1 MRNRKGFTLIELIA
15 VIIIIGVISS
25 IAIISIT
32 QYLTRTKDTV
42 FSSYEKSMVAAT
54 QNKIV
59 NCLSNNEN
67 CDLPYSD
74 GEQSKV
80 FLEYLIGEGY
90 IDNLKDPKSSKFCEE
105 LSSYVAVEKLNNNKY
120 GYIACLYCDS
130 YKTDDDRCNVMDGPV
145 GDIHCGTVTGAST
158 TWTKEDRTIIVG
170 CESPTNACGR
180 PSFSKKFSTTTEY
193 GEVAIRDKNGK
204 ALVPACGNIAVY
216 VDKSMPT
223 CSVEAVG
230 EYNEETQWY
239 LAGTT
244 ANIRD
249 QLDVGSGLAGYGM
262 GLSYLNPSY
271 NNQNSVDLSTGIT
284 TVFGFVKDN
293 AGNEN
298 LCSKTIKIGKSP
310 PKISI
315 YYGHKI
321 FPGGQYSL
329 SNINMDGNSFTTTS
343 TSPKITIN
351 NLSRFE
357 DVERVKIIF
366 SESIPAS
373 TTGTIK
379 SGEMTKTTI
388 MQQGSKEAVFL
399 VPKGTYESFQ
409 ITLGDLNAKTYKISR
424 IEVITQKSTIW
435 SNDDVELYV
444 ESVAGDMQPTV
455 VSYDNGASWTDEF
468 HKKYTS
474 STTNSIVAKNVY
486 DLESQPK
493 AFTINIDRSNPV
505 VVLTANKKTSG
516 TAVTTGTYSNE
527 PLNFTFNISNVG
539 ASGARIYYCK
549 DVDNTCT
556 PNIEIVSGTV
566 ITEFNNIT
574 DNYYVRYYAESNAGT
589 RSSIGQYRALIDVEK
604 PICTFGSLSVF
615 DVKHTSQLEVSCSDT
630 KSGMVQTNLTAADF
644 ALSNSNM
651 AITNVTTTLTN
662 GVLKTTVSLRGDTKG
677 TTVITLNNN
686 KVHDVATS
694 YNDSISKSIEVNG
707 KFAISVDAKGATN
720 PGYSTIY
727 ESYGSGWYSNQ
738 NLSTSITSVTKP
750 VAPAGFMFDGYYTG
764 NDGTG
769 TKIIDANGSIV
780 GANTTFTANSTIY
793 ANYIRC
799 GNGYYCSS
807 GVKTACPAGTYG
819 NGTTNGSTQAES
831 CKTCDKGY
839 YCTGGVSR
847 TECGNGKYNDLTG
860 QTSSSACKSISAGC
874 YGSNGTTSCP
884 NSCTGRTKYSAAGAT
899 SCSTVSTGYYTTG
912 CNSSNNNCTGQTKCV
927 AGNYCTNGVS
937 NACGGGKYSAA
948 GATSCSTISAGCY
961 GTSAST
967 ACPNSCSG
975 RTKYSGAGASSCS
988 TVSAGYY
995 TTGCNSSNNNCTGQ
1009 SQCPAGTYCSNG
1021 VSAACTG
1028 RTKYS
1033 GAGASSCST
1042 VSNGYYTTGCNSS
1055 NNNCTGQ
1062 SQCPA
1067 GTYCSNGVSAACTGR
1082 TKFSGAGATS
1092 CSTVSTGH
1100 YTTGCNGSS
1109 NNCTGQSQCTAGNY
1123 CTNGISY
1130 KCATYYYSGAGAT
1143 SCYDNTTPSISNY
1156 TDTMVKDTLT
1166 NMTICGLGSDTGS
1179 GLKQIEYYFSCNTT
1193 HKTATIS
1200 GDCATITPSSPC
1212 SGAVFYYRIRD
1223 DRNWTAWKN
1232 TGNFGAYFL
1241 LARIYNKL
1249 LTYNPASNNASNITF
1264 HVNRING
1271 NLAGRLTEI
1280 GNAALNNSTSVS
1292 NEEIV
1297 KRFYRGILGREPSS
1311 SEVSGHVNSLKNGMS
1326 RATLLDHFIN
1336 SAEAVEKRQAWG
1348 Y

>member
-1 MRNRKGFTLIELIA
+1 
-15 VIIIIGVISS
+15 
-25 IAIISIT
+25 
-32 QYLTRTKDTV
+32 
-42 FSSYEKSMVAAT
+42 
-54 QNKIV
+54 
-59 NCLSNNEN
+59 
-67 CDLPYSD
+67 
-74 GEQSKV
+74 
-80 FLEYLIGEGY
+80 
-90 IDNLKDPKSSKFCEE
+90 
-105 LSSYVAVEKLNNNKY
+105 
-120 GYIACLYCDS
+120 
-130 YKTDDDRCNVMDGPV
+130 
-145 GDIHCGTVTGAST
+145 
-158 TWTKEDRTIIVG
+158 
-170 CESPTNACGR
+170 
-180 PSFSKKFSTTTEY
+180 
-193 GEVAIRDKNGK
+193 
-204 ALVPACGNIAVY
+204 
-216 VDKSMPT
+216 
-223 CSVEAVG
+223 
-230 EYNEETQWY
+230 
-239 LAGTT
+239 
-244 ANIRD
+244 
-249 QLDVGSGLAGYGM
+249 
-262 GLSYLNPSY
+262 
-271 NNQNSVDLSTGIT
+271 
-284 TVFGFVKDN
+284 
-293 AGNEN
+293 
-298 LCSKTIKIGKSP
+298 
-310 PKISI
+310 
-315 YYGHKI
+315 
-321 FPGGQYSL
+321 
-329 SNINMDGNSFTTTS
+329 
-343 TSPKITIN
+343 
-351 NLSRFE
+351 
-357 DVERVKIIF
+357 
-366 SESIPAS
+366 
-373 TTGTIK
+373 
-379 SGEMTKTTI
+379 MTKTTI
-388 MQQGSKEAVFL
+388 MQQGSKEAVFII
-399 VPKGTYESFQ
+399 PKGTYESFQ
-409 ITLGDLNAKTYKISR
+409 ITLGDLNSKTYKISR

-493 AFTINIDRSNPV
+493 TFTINIDRANPTV
-505 VVLTANKKTSG
+505 TVIAKKKTAG
-516 TAVTTGTYSNE
+516 TVVTTGTYSNE
-527 PLNFTFNISNVG
+527 PLNYTFNANNVG
-539 ASGARIYYCK
+539 ASGARIYYCQ
-549 DVDNTCT
+549 DLDNTCT
-556 PNIEIVSGTV
+556 PNIEVVSGTT
-566 ITEFNNIT
+566 ITELNTIT
-574 DNYYVRYYAESNAGT
+574 DNYYVRYYIESNAGV

-694 YNDSISKSIEVNG
+694 YNDSISKSIEVNC
-707 KFAISVDAKGATN
+707 KFTITVDAKGATN

-738 NLSTSITSVTKP
+738 DLSTSITSVTKP

-807 GVKTACPAGTYG
+807 GVKNACPAGTYG

-839 YCTGGVSR
+839 YCTGGPSR

-874 YGSNGTTSCP
+874 YGSNGTSSCP

-967 ACPNSCSG
+967 ACPNSCAG

-988 TVSAGYY
+988 TVSSGYY
-995 TTGCNSSNNNCTGQ
+995 TTGCNGSNNNCTGQ
-1009 SQCPAGTYCSNG
+1009 AKCAAGTYCSNG

-1033 GAGASSCST
+1033 GAGA
-1042 VSNGYYTTGCNSS
+1042 
-1055 NNNCTGQ
+1055 
-1062 SQCPA
+1062 
-1067 GTYCSNGVSAACTGR
+1067 
-1082 TKFSGAGATS
+1082 TS
-1092 CSTVSTGH
+1092 CSTVSTGY

-1123 CTNGISY
+1123 CSNGISY
-1130 KCATYYYSGAGAT
+1130 GCATYYYSGAGAT

-1212 SGAVFYYRIRD
+1212 SGATFYYRIRD
-1223 DRNWTAWKN
+1223 DRNWTAWKS

-1241 LARIYNKL
+1241 LARMYNKL
-1249 LTYNPASNNASNITF
+1249 LMYNPASNNASNITF

-1271 NLAGRLTEI
+1271 NFAGRLTEV
-1280 GNAALNNSTSVS
+1280 GTAAINNSSSVS

-1297 KRFYRGILGREPSS
+1297 RRFYRGILGREPSA
-1311 SEVSGHVNSLKNGMS
+1311 SEVQGHVNSLKNGMS
-1326 RATLLDHFIN
+1326 RTTLLGHFIN
-1336 SAEAVEKRQAWG
+1336 SAEAKEKRQAWG
-1348 Y
+1348 N